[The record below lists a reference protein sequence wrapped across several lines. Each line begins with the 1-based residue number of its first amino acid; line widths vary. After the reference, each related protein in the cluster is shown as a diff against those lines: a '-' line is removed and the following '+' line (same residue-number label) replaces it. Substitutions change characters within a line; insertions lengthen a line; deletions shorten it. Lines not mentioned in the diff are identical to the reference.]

1 VVFTLFGIDTWI
13 IFLFIKKKNLMI
25 IFYFLLF
32 LASLPIIAYLLSQK
46 TNNKGIIF
54 GSSILVLSL
63 CLIIFISKFAVL
75 GDVNNQ
81 MLSDKILDQIYID
94 SVISK
99 EHLKEVESSLSEEE
113 LKIWMISL
121 ISKSIELNKLKS
133 AESMIAFSESFFNSN
148 NEKVIFYELYTNLRD
163 AKFPEFTSAS
173 FDFDKSS
180 KLPCLTNNGIVKLF
194 IMNGPDIPIAQ
205 SEFTNIYDVNLTNAD
220 SIIPGF
226 DLASA
231 YLNNETI
238 ELEINIFCI
247 NSENFISKNLIVL
260 NKNSSS
266 NTYKINSN
274 EWLKKPQEL

>member
-1 VVFTLFGIDTWI
+1 
-13 IFLFIKKKNLMI
+13 MI
-25 IFYFLLF
+25 IFYLLLF

-54 GSSILVLSL
+54 GSSIIVLSL

-75 GDVNNQ
+75 GDVNNH
-81 MLSDKILDQIYID
+81 MLSNKILDQIYID

-113 LKIWMISL
+113 LKIWMINL

-173 FDFDKSS
+173 FDIDKSS
-180 KLPCLTNNGIVKLF
+180 KLPCLINNGIVKLF